1 MSRTHDPCTYL
12 PQVKAIAA
20 DAGARILEVYQRPF
34 TVAAKEDGSPLT
46 EADRAAHRLIV
57 TQLSALTPDVPL
69 LSEESDA
76 IGYGVRA
83 KWTRFWLVDPLDG
96 TKEFV
101 KRNDE
106 FTVNIA
112 LVDHGRPVLGVV
124 LAPVLDV
131 LYWACG
137 GEKAFKR
144 SSDGSVRQIQA
155 RRYAGGKATVAVS
168 RSHPGER
175 LAGFLQSMTRREGE
189 PETLAMGSAVKIC
202 LVAEGVADAYPRF
215 GPTSEWDTA
224 AAQCVLEAA
233 GGRLTDFRMRPL
245 TYNKRSLLNPWF
257 LASGVGDYDW
267 TVHLH
272 D

>member
-1 MSRTHDPCTYL
+1 MSRADDPCTYL
-12 PQVKAIAA
+12 PQIKAIAA

-69 LSEESDA
+69 LSEESGA
-76 IGYGVRA
+76 IDFGVRG

-106 FTVNIA
+106 FSVNIA

-131 LYWACG
+131 LYWACA

-144 SSDGSVRQIQA
+144 SSDGSVRQINA

-175 LAGFLQSMTRREGE
+175 LAGFLQSMTQREGE

-202 LVAEGVADAYPRF
+202 LVAEGAADAYPRF

>member
-1 MSRTHDPCTYL
+1 MSRDKDPCAYL
-12 PQVKAIAA
+12 PQVKAIASE
-20 DAGARILEVYQRPF
+20 AGARILEVYQRPF

-46 EADRAAHRLIV
+46 EADQVAHRLIV
-57 TQLSALTPDVPL
+57 TRLSALTPDIPL
-69 LSEESDA
+69 LSEESAA
-76 IGYGVRA
+76 IRYSERA
-83 KWTRFWLVDPLDG
+83 KWRRFWLVDPLDG

-112 LVDHGRPVLGVV
+112 LIDRGRPVLGVV

-131 LYWACG
+131 LYWACV
-137 GEKAFKR
+137 GEQAFKQ
-144 SSDGSVRQIQA
+144 SSDGSIREIHARQ
-155 RRYAGGKATVAVS
+155 YAGGKATVAVS

-175 LAGFLQSMTRREGE
+175 LAGFLQSMAQQEGE
-189 PETLAMGSAVKIC
+189 PETLAMGSALKVC

-233 GGRLTDFRMRPL
+233 AGRLTDFQMRPL

-257 LASGVGDYDW
+257 FASGVGEYDW

-272 D
+272 A

>member
-1 MSRTHDPCTYL
+1 MSRTADPCTYL
-12 PQVKAIAA
+12 AEVRAIAA
-20 DAGARILEVYQRPF
+20 EAGARILEVYQRPF
-34 TVAAKEDGSPLT
+34 SVSAKEDGSPLT

-57 TQLSALTPDVPL
+57 SELSALTPDIPL
-69 LSEESDA
+69 LSEESAA
-76 IGYGVRA
+76 IDYGVRA

-96 TKEFV
+96 TKEFI

-112 LVDHGRPVLGVV
+112 LVDSGRPVLGVV

-131 LYWACG
+131 SYWACAG
-137 GEKAFKR
+137 QPAFKR
-144 SSDGSVRQIQA
+144 TPDGHIGQIHA

-168 RSHPGER
+168 RSHPGAR
-175 LAGFLQSMTRREGE
+175 LAGFLQSLAQREGE
-189 PETLAMGSAVKIC
+189 PQTMAMGSAVKMC

-233 GGRLTDFRMRPL
+233 GGRLTDFEMRPL
-245 TYNKRSLLNPWF
+245 TYNKRSVLNPWF
-257 LASGVGDYDW
+257 LASGIGDYAW
-267 TVHLH
+267 TEHLH
-272 D
+272 A